1 MIENRGPEKNN
12 KKTNEKINMNKT
24 HHGIIRLLLSSA
36 LLLSMM
42 ASQVAARDK
51 ADPLSSARRSSTS
64 VAGLKAPAQILVD
77 VWGIPHIYAE
87 NEPDLFF
94 LQGFNAAR
102 DRLWQIDLWRK
113 RGLGLLARDFGPAY
127 VEQDRALRLFLYRG
141 DMTAEWASYGPKAK
155 SYAEAFVAGIN
166 AYVAD
171 VQAGRRPRPIE
182 FKIAGT
188 MPDLWSVEDVVRI
201 RSHGL
206 TRNVASEVKRSLVA
220 CAAGLEADRLR
231 VRLEPT
237 WTTKIPEGLDPCSI
251 PKAVLAP
258 YDLATRPVAFAAPK
272 DQKAALAHD
281 PDSFLAQA
289 DAQRDTIGSNNWVV
303 AASRT
308 ATGRP
313 LLANDPHR
321 DHSVPS
327 LRYIV
332 GLNAPGLSVIGAG
345 EPALPGISI
354 GHNGTIAFGLT
365 IFNVDQEDLYVYEL
379 NPADLNQYRYRDGWE
394 AMRTVHETEAVKGE
408 GNKDFELKFTR
419 HGPVV
424 YIDEANKRAFAI
436 RSVWFEP
443 GTSAYFGSSD
453 YMTAKDW
460 NGFLA
465 AMQRWGAPS
474 ENQVYADVKGNI
486 GWVPAGK
493 TPRRVNYDGLMP
505 VPGDGRYEWQGFLGL
520 DELPRV
526 YRPSQGWFA
535 TANQMNLPS
544 DYPIAERKVGF
555 EWADSA
561 RWRRISEVLQ
571 ANSKMTLA
579 DAMDLQNDDTSMLAR
594 RLLVLLKPLSSDD
607 ANTKKGLDLL
617 GAWDARDSADSAAAA
632 VFEVWIANHLG
643 VALAKAVAPKA
654 ADIIAPDPAGIS
666 AVVAFLEKPDA
677 GLGAEPS
684 AARDRIMRDSLGSA
698 VAEVTEKLGADATS
712 WRWGRLH
719 VAKFDHALMPLAD
732 KATAAQLSVGP
743 LALGGA
749 ANVPHAATY
758 RRSDYQLTAGAS
770 FRMVLD
776 VGAWDSSRAINTPG
790 QSGDPFSAHYR
801 DLAPL
806 WATGQYVP
814 LLYSRAAVEAAT
826 ADAITLTP
834 RSEPSS
840 PAKAGDPVVQK
851 Q

>member
-1 MIENRGPEKNN
+1 
-12 KKTNEKINMNKT
+12 MNKNLKQAA
-24 HHGIIRLLLSSA
+24 RPLLLAAAMAMTAGSAAVARDQEALSSA
-36 LLLSMM
+36 
-42 ASQVAARDK
+42 AR
-51 ADPLSSARRSSTS
+51 LSSSS
-64 VAGLKAPAQILVD
+64 VAGLKAPGKILVD
-77 VWGIPHIYAE
+77 VWGIPHIYAA
-87 NEPDLFF
+87 NERDLFF

-141 DMTAEWASYGPKAK
+141 DMTTEWGSYGPKARD
-155 SYAEAFVAGIN
+155 YAEAFVAGVN

-171 VQAGRRPRPIE
+171 VRSGSRPRPVE

-188 MPDLWSVEDVVRI
+188 MPDLWTADDVVRI

-206 TRNVASEVKRSLVA
+206 TRNVASEVRRARVA
-220 CAAGLEADRLR
+220 CAAGLETDRLR
-231 VRLEPT
+231 VKLQPP
-237 WTTKIPEGLDPCSI
+237 WTTKIPDGLDPCSI
-251 PKAVLAP
+251 PKDVLAA
-258 YDLATRPVAFAAPK
+258 YLLATRPVAFARPGE
-272 DQKAALAHD
+272 KAASLD
-281 PDSFLAQA
+281 LDTLLAQA
-289 DAQRDTIGSNNWVV
+289 DEQRDTIGSNNWVV
-303 AASRT
+303 APARS

-313 LLANDPHR
+313 ILANDPHR
-321 DHSVPS
+321 EHSVPS

-379 NPADLNQYRYRDGWE
+379 NPADKNQYRYRDGWE
-394 AMRTVHETEAVKGE
+394 TMRVVHETAEVKGE
-408 GNKDFELKFTR
+408 APRDIELKFTR

-424 YIDEANKRAFAI
+424 FVDAENKRAFAI
-436 RSVWFEP
+436 RSVWSEP

-465 AMQRWGAPS
+465 AMRRWGAPS

-486 GWVPAGK
+486 GWVAAGK
-493 TPRRVNYDGLMP
+493 TPRRVNYDGLLP

-526 YRPSQGWFA
+526 YRPEQGWFA
-535 TANQMNLPS
+535 TANQMNLP
-544 DYPIAERKVGF
+544 DGYPVAERKVGF
-555 EWADSA
+555 EWSDEA
-561 RWRRISEVLQ
+561 RWQRIVEVLK

-594 RLLVLLKPLSSDD
+594 RLVVLLKPLSSEDP
-607 ANTKKGLDLL
+607 NVKKGLELL
-617 GAWDARDSADSAAAA
+617 KAWDARDTADSAAAA

-643 VALAKAVAPKA
+643 STLVKAIAPKVV
-654 ADIIAPDPAGIS
+654 DIIAPDPASIS
-666 AVVAFLEKPDA
+666 AIVAALESSGDLLGPD
-677 GLGAEPS
+677 P
-684 AARDRIMRDSLGSA
+684 AATRDRVLRDSLGTA
-698 VAEVTEKLGADATS
+698 IAEVA
-712 WRWGRLH
+712 GRLGPDSSGWAWGKLH
-719 VAKFDHALMPLAD
+719 KAQFDHALSPLAD
-732 KATAAQLSVGP
+732 TATVPQLNVGP

-749 ANVPHAATY
+749 ANVPRAATY
-758 RRSDYQLTAGAS
+758 RRTDYQLTAGAS

-776 VGAWDSSRAINTPG
+776 VGNWDASRAINTPG
-790 QSGDPFSAHYR
+790 QSGDPFNGHYR

-806 WATGQYVP
+806 WAAGQYVP

-826 ADAITLTP
+826 SEAITLTP
-834 RSEPSS
+834 R
-840 PAKAGDPVVQK
+840 
-851 Q
+851 

>member
-1 MIENRGPEKNN
+1 
-12 KKTNEKINMNKT
+12 MNKT
-24 HHGIIRLLLSSA
+24 FNRAIRGLLGAA
-36 LLLSMM
+36 LLASMM
-42 ASQVAARDK
+42 ASGAPAREMENPLSAAR
-51 ADPLSSARRSSTS
+51 LSSSS
-64 VAGLKAPAQILVD
+64 VAGLKAPGQILVD
-77 VWGIPHIYAE
+77 VWGIPHIYAGSE
-87 NEPDLFF
+87 HDLFF

-102 DRLWQIDLWRK
+102 ERLWQIDLWRK
-113 RGLGLLARDFGPAY
+113 RGLGLLARDFGAAY
-127 VEQDRALRLFLYRG
+127 VEQDKALRLFLYRG
-141 DMTAEWASYGPKAK
+141 DMAAEWASYGPHAQ
-155 SYAEAFVAGIN
+155 SYAQAFVAGVN

-188 MPDLWSVEDVVRI
+188 MPDLWSADDVVRI

-206 TRNVASEVKRSLVA
+206 TRNIASEVKRSLVA

-231 VRLEPT
+231 VRLEPP
-237 WTTKIPEGLDPCSI
+237 WTTKVPEGLDPCSI

-258 YDLATRPVAFAAPK
+258 YDLATRPVAFAPAP
-272 DQKAALAHD
+272 DLKAALTHD
-281 PDSFLAQA
+281 PDTFLAQA

-313 LLANDPHR
+313 ILANDPHR
-321 DHSVPS
+321 EHSVPS

-332 GLNAPGLSVIGAG
+332 GLNAPGISVIGAG

-379 NPADLNQYRYRDGWE
+379 NPDDLNQYRYRDGWE
-394 AMRTVHETEAVKGE
+394 SMRTVHETEQVKGE
-408 GNKDFELKFTR
+408 GNRDLELKFTR

-424 YIDEANKRAFAI
+424 YVDEANKRAFAV

-465 AMQRWGAPS
+465 AMRRWGAPS
-474 ENQVYADVKGNI
+474 ENQLYADVRGNI
-486 GWVPAGK
+486 GWVAAGR

-505 VPGDGRYEWQGFLGL
+505 VPGDGRYEWAGFLGA
-520 DELPRV
+520 DELPRA
-526 YRPSQGWFA
+526 YRPTQGWFA
-535 TANQMNLPS
+535 TANQMNLPA
-544 DYPIAERKVGF
+544 DYPVAERKVGF

-561 RWRRISEVLQ
+561 RWQRIVEVLQ
-571 ANSKMTLA
+571 AKGKMTLA

-594 RLLVLLKPLSSDD
+594 RLLKLLKPLSSED
-607 ANTKKGLDLL
+607 ANTKKGLELL
-617 GAWDARDSADSAAAA
+617 DAWDARDSADSAAAA
-632 VFEVWIANHLG
+632 VYEVWIANHLG
-643 VALAKAVAPKA
+643 PALAKEVAPKA
-654 ADIIAPDPAGIS
+654 ADIIAPDPASIS
-666 AVVAFLEKPDA
+666 AAVALLEKPDA
-677 GLGAEPS
+677 ALGAEPA
-684 AARDRIMRDSLGSA
+684 AARDRILRNSLGSA
-698 VAEVTEKLGADATS
+698 VADVTDKLGADVSS

-743 LALGGA
+743 LAFGGA
-749 ANVPHAATY
+749 ANVPRAATY
-758 RRSDYQLTAGAS
+758 RRSDYRLISGAS

-776 VGAWDSSRAINTPG
+776 VGAWDSSRAINAPG

-806 WATGQYVP
+806 WAAGQYVP

-826 ADAITLTP
+826 AEAITLTP
-834 RSEPSS
+834 R
-840 PAKAGDPVVQK
+840 
-851 Q
+851 

>member
-1 MIENRGPEKNN
+1 MSKTFNRA
-12 KKTNEKINMNKT
+12 
-24 HHGIIRLLLSSA
+24 IRGLLGAA
-36 LLLSMM
+36 LLASMM
-42 ASQVAARDK
+42 ASGAPAREMENPLSAAR
-51 ADPLSSARRSSTS
+51 LSSSS
-64 VAGLKAPAQILVD
+64 VAGLKAPGQILVD
-77 VWGIPHIYAE
+77 VWGIPHIYAG
-87 NEPDLFF
+87 NEHDLFF

-102 DRLWQIDLWRK
+102 ERLWQIDLWRK
-113 RGLGLLARDFGPAY
+113 RGLGLLARDFGAAY
-127 VEQDRALRLFLYRG
+127 AEQDKALRLFLYRG
-141 DMTAEWASYGPKAK
+141 DMAAEWASYGPHAQ
-155 SYAEAFVAGIN
+155 SYAQAFVAGVN

-188 MPDLWSVEDVVRI
+188 MPDLWSADDVVRI

-206 TRNVASEVKRSLVA
+206 TRNIASEVKRSLVA

-231 VRLEPT
+231 VRLEPP
-237 WTTKIPEGLDPCSI
+237 WTTKVPEGLDPCSI

-258 YDLATRPVAFAAPK
+258 YDLATRPVAFAPAA
-272 DQKAALAHD
+272 DLKAALTHD
-281 PDSFLAQA
+281 PDTFLAQA

-313 LLANDPHR
+313 ILANDPHR
-321 DHSVPS
+321 EHSVPS

-332 GLNAPGLSVIGAG
+332 GLNAPGISVIGAG

-379 NPADLNQYRYRDGWE
+379 NPDDLNQYRYRDGWE
-394 AMRTVHETEAVKGE
+394 SMRTVHETEQVKGE
-408 GNKDFELKFTR
+408 GNRDLELKFTR

-424 YIDEANKRAFAI
+424 YVDEANKRAFAV

-453 YMTAKDW
+453 YMTAEDW

-465 AMQRWGAPS
+465 AMRRWGAPS
-474 ENQVYADVKGNI
+474 ENQLYADVKGNI
-486 GWVPAGK
+486 GWVAAGR

-505 VPGDGRYEWQGFLGL
+505 VPGDGRYEWSGFLGA
-520 DELPRV
+520 DELPRA
-526 YRPSQGWFA
+526 YRPTQGWFA
-535 TANQMNLPS
+535 TANQMNLPG
-544 DYPIAERKVGF
+544 DYPVAERKVGF

-561 RWRRISEVLQ
+561 RWQRIVEVLQ
-571 ANSKMTLA
+571 AKTKMTLA

-594 RLLVLLKPLSSDD
+594 RLLALLKPLTSDD
-607 ANTKKGLDLL
+607 ANTKKGLELL
-617 GAWDARDSADSAAAA
+617 KEWDARDSADSAAAA
-632 VFEVWIANHLG
+632 VYEVWIANHLG
-643 VALAKAVAPKA
+643 WALAKEVAPKA
-654 ADIIAPDPAGIS
+654 ADIIAPDPASIS
-666 AVVAFLEKPDA
+666 AIVALLEKPDA
-677 GLGAEPS
+677 ALGPEPA
-684 AARDRIMRDSLGSA
+684 AARDRILRDSLASA
-698 VAEVTEKLGADATS
+698 VADVTEKLGADSTS

-743 LALGGA
+743 LAFGGA
-749 ANVPHAATY
+749 ANVPRAATY
-758 RRSDYQLTAGAS
+758 RRSDYRLIAGAS

-776 VGAWDSSRAINTPG
+776 VGNWDASRTINTPG

-806 WATGQYVP
+806 WAAGQYVP

-826 ADAITLTP
+826 AEAITLTP
-834 RSEPSS
+834 R
-840 PAKAGDPVVQK
+840 
-851 Q
+851 